1 MKKFIVTTTIQPPT
15 RATQLFAKME
25 DWTLVVV
32 CDTKTP
38 HHFYQNHIDCV
49 YLTPEEQEERY
60 KDLSDAIGWKKIQR
74 RNIGFVYAY
83 EQGADIVATV
93 DDDNIP
99 YESWGKDL
107 MVGEEVEVDF
117 YETENLVFDP
127 LSVTNNSELW
137 HRGYPVEYIPTKN
150 EVNYVGKRKTKVMV
164 QANLW
169 DGDPDIDAT
178 TRLTKRPCV
187 KFNGVEPYAT
197 YNTTVFNSQNTF
209 IHRDVLKNYMVFP
222 FLGRMD
228 DIWGAYYLQK
238 YMDSS
243 QIVFDK
249 PTVYQE
255 RNEQDLIKNLENEL
269 DGYRYTQ
276 DYVLGMHQLSD
287 KVQNF
292 ITEYQKYF
300 D

>member
-1 MKKFIVTTTIQPPT
+1 
-15 RATQLFAKME
+15 
-25 DWTLVVV
+25 
-32 CDTKTP
+32 
-38 HHFYQNHIDCV
+38 
-49 YLTPEEQEERY
+49 
-60 KDLSDAIGWKKIQR
+60 
-74 RNIGFVYAY
+74 
-83 EQGADIVATV
+83 
-93 DDDNIP
+93 
-99 YESWGKDL
+99 
-107 MVGEEVEVDF
+107 
-117 YETENLVFDP
+117 
-127 LSVTNNSELW
+127 
-137 HRGYPVEYIPTKN
+137 
-150 EVNYVGKRKTKVMV
+150 MV

>member
-1 MKKFIVTTTIQPPT
+1 MKKFIVTTTLQPPT

-32 CDTKTP
+32 GDTKTP